1 MSKSRHSAPPPLTAA
16 FDRGPAKYFHG
27 RKEILSNFNELTE
40 RAVQAKSGT
49 TFLIQGAPGAGK
61 TALLEECETM
71 AKDQGW
77 KTAKIDPPA
86 LWDPEALRDFLGLR
100 KFPITGGSLQIG
112 PKNVAS
118 AAITVELTSR
128 TIGKILR
135 KGKQPLLLTLD
146 EAQTLGTTSAPP
158 SDQTRTVTNV
168 LKAIHNGNLNHPV
181 ILMAAGLGT
190 TVDTFESLG
199 ISRFSGK
206 CFVELGAL
214 SKESERA
221 VIHDWLKKDGGARGD
236 PEEWMHSIAQETHG
250 WPHHIL
256 SYVEPATR
264 HLRDY
269 DGMMNADGLN
279 TVLEAGRR
287 FRSDYYE
294 RRVDDFHGDQI
305 QCLAKSIANR
315 PSGYPV
321 LRRDI
326 MSSLT
331 KEYGASEA
339 EQLFQCF
346 LEKGILGKRGVGY
359 AIPIPSMHNW
369 LENEYAHI
377 QEMEMPSTAIGKS
390 REQDSPAR
398 STKKNLDQKIPAQS
412 TGKSRDV
419 DERDFGM

>member
-27 RKEILSNFNELTE
+27 RKEILSNFNELIE
-40 RAVQAKSGT
+40 RAVRAKSGT
-49 TFLIQGAPGAGK
+49 IFLIQGAPGAGK
-61 TALLEECETM
+61 SALMYECERR
-71 AKDQGW
+71 AKDSGW
-77 KTAKIDPPA
+77 KVVRMPA
-86 LWDPEALRDFLGLR
+86 RAFWDPDKLRRTFGLG
-100 KFPITGGSLQIG
+100 KVPQITGGETAISAGPFAKGGIAFGKASPEIVDVLQSV
-112 PKNVAS
+112 KA
-118 AAITVELTSR
+118 
-128 TIGKILR
+128 
-135 KGKQPLLLTLD
+135 PLLLKLD
-146 EAQTLGTTSAPP
+146 EAQTLGTTNAPP
-158 SDQTRTVTNV
+158 PDQAGTVTEV
-168 LKAIHNGNLNHPV
+168 LNAIHNGELDRPV
-181 ILMAAGLGT
+181 ILIAAGLGT
-190 TVDTFESLG
+190 TAKVFESLG

-236 PEEWMHSIAQETHG
+236 PEEWMHAIAQETHG

-390 REQDSPAR
+390 REQDSPAI
-398 STKKNLDQKIPAQS
+398 STKENP
-412 TGKSRDV
+412 
-419 DERDFGM
+419 